1 MNIKELVDR
10 IVSDG
15 RLTLSEHKQ
24 LLKRIN
30 KYGEIDQEENEQITR
45 VLEMI
50 KNGELRVE

>member
-10 IVSDG
+10 IISDG

-24 LLKRIN
+24 LLKKIN
-30 KYGEIDQEENEQITR
+30 KDGEIDQEENEQITR

-50 KNGELRVE
+50 KNGELRVA